1 MQIYT
6 NNKTNSEAVSKALF
20 LGLTPK
26 SLPAACLPVGRAGWL
41 QEGLLDLLMDT
52 IPPLGGKG
60 VRKA

>member
-26 SLPAACLPVGRAGWL
+26 SLPAGRHGRQA
-41 QEGLLDLLMDT
+41 
-52 IPPLGGKG
+52 PGGTS
-60 VRKA
+60 